1 MSKEKFLYFIKNTAA
16 VIVLIALL
24 IIIFYQNRDRDVL
37 KFGKDNAQKSAQN
50 NENASIF
57 EGYTNGDVRIMNDE
71 VVLLTSDAFAIMN
84 TKGEGS
90 ILPITIP
97 EPMLHSEKDYAICHE
112 NKSKEAIVFKGARE
126 CYTIKTEN
134 SIISAKVNK
143 NGYAIVTT
151 EKDGYNCEIM
161 VYNKLGEP
169 IFKWDISENEFLDA
183 DVCGDNGKIA
193 VSTVG
198 ATKEK
203 MCGKVE
209 LIDITTAEVKKSE
222 TFESELFYTVDFN
235 QNGTYTAVGSDS
247 LAYFNA
253 GGSLKWEKEHEGRV
267 LIKADVSYPDMMV
280 LAFSAVGS
288 GIKGNSTEIEVIDRL
303 GNVKAKKTMNAIAD
317 DISVNGEKIAVAFGK
332 NIFILDEDLKELKKL
347 EAETSVKR
355 MAFFSDNKHVF
366 VVGRSGGQIIK

>member
-1 MSKEKFLYFIKNTAA
+1 MSKNKILSLIKNIAA

-37 KFGKDNAQKSAQN
+37 KFGKDNTQTASQN
-50 NENASIF
+50 NESTSIF

-71 VVLLTSDAFAIMN
+71 VVLLTSDVFAIMN
-84 TKGEGS
+84 TKGEGN
-90 ILPITIP
+90 ILPITLP
-97 EPMLHSEKDYAICHE
+97 EPMLHSEKDYAICYE

-126 CYTIKTEN
+126 CYVVKTEN

-169 IFKWDISENEFLDA
+169 LFKWDISENEFLDA
-183 DVCGDNGKIA
+183 DVCGDNKKIA

-209 LIDITTAEVKKSE
+209 LIDITSAEIKKSV
-222 TFESELFYTVDFN
+222 TFDSELFYTVDFN

-253 GGSLKWEKEHEGRV
+253 GGSLKWAKEHEGRV

-303 GNVKAKKTMNAIAD
+303 GNVKAKTTMNAIAD

-332 NIFILDEDLKELKKL
+332 NIFILDEKLKQLKKL